1 MEKSLS
7 LRRVGISQRILRSI
21 SMRRLILISRLYVS
35 KSLSLS
41 ALLSRKED
49 LSKIKDTEDT
59 SFIMIF
65 D

>member
-65 D
+65 H